1 MLIHELLNKDPDIAP
16 YKASLIV
23 LDSKFA
29 ICMAKNRE
37 DIKHTRHITTRM
49 HFIRNGENCKMH
61 KLDWCEWGLQLA
73 DNGTNNVG
81 EHDLTSRMKYI
92 LVRLDNWDRTL
103 VQEGWQNIR

>member
-23 LDSKFA
+23 LDSKFS

-37 DIKHTRHITTRM
+37 YIKHTRHITTRK

-61 KLDWCEWGLQLA
+61 KVDLWGGGLEWA
-73 DNGTNNVG
+73 EIASKSVG
-81 EHDLTSRMKYI
+81 DPDLTLIIIYI
-92 LVRLDNWDRTL
+92 RVILDN
-103 VQEGWQNIR
+103 